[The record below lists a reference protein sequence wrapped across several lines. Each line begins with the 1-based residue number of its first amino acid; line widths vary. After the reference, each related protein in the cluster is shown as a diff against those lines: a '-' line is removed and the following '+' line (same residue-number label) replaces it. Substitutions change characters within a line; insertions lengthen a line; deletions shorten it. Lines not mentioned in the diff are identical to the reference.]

1 MRAIFLAISVL
12 VSGVASGQ
20 TVFKCVLADGKTHY
34 QQQACPDTASHAEEK
49 RINAPGPAASVD
61 VFRVASGGSYRPDA
75 RITML
80 RGVEESDLRFAL
92 QGCINS
98 VSAPAYASVGPRIQ
112 SLENQK
118 SNLLTKAGRASNNRA
133 DGRKVGALGQV
144 VTHQSA
150 AVLVAAA

>member
-1 MRAIFLAISVL
+1 
-12 VSGVASGQ
+12 
-20 TVFKCVLADGKTHY
+20 LADGKTHY
-34 QQQACPDTASHAEEK
+34 QQQACPDTASHAEGK

-92 QGCINS
+92 QGCIKS
-98 VSAPAYASVGPRIQ
+98 VSARAYASVGPRIQ

-118 SNLLTKAGRASNNRA
+118 SNLLTQAGRASNNRA
-133 DGRKVGALGQV
+133 NGRKVGALGQV
-144 VTHQSA
+144 VTQQSV
-150 AVLVAAA
+150 AVLVAAALPRGVGLGK